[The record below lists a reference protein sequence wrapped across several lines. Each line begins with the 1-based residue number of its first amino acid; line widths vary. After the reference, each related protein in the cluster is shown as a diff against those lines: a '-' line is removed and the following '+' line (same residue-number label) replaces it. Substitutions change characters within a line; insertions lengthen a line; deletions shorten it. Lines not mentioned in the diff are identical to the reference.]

1 MSNATSAEFS
11 TLVEAHY
18 AGLFRFA
25 LSLARDESSAAD
37 LTQQTFLKWAR
48 HGDQLRDRSKAKTW
62 LFTTLHRE
70 FLAVRRKVR
79 DIADEEELDSLPAP
93 RVEMAN
99 QIDAKAAVAALA
111 ELDETYRAPVAMFY
125 LEDMS
130 YSEIA
135 ACLEIPIGTVMSRLS
150 RGRERLRKIL
160 SPDPD
165 QHDPA

>member
-1 MSNATSAEFS
+1 MSNANSAEFA
-11 TLVEAHY
+11 TLVEQHY

-25 LSLARDESSAAD
+25 LSLARDEANAAD

-48 HGDQLRDRSKAKTW
+48 HGDQLRDRSKARTW

-70 FLAVRRKVR
+70 FLALHRKSR
-79 DIADEEELDSLPAP
+79 DTAGESELESLPAP
-93 RVEMAN
+93 RVDQAN
-99 QIDAKAAVAALA
+99 QIDGQAAVSALA
-111 ELDETYRAPVAMFY
+111 QLDEVYRAPVAMFY

-130 YSEIA
+130 YTEIA

-160 SPDPD
+160 SPDSES
-165 QHDPA
+165 HERA